1 MQVCSH
7 QHKKD
12 RKAQVKLFIFFT
24 RKYLQ
29 LQDVVKKKKKK
40 KQKTTTKEN
49 IKKRKQTSKQNAHT
63 HTHKQHQT
71 LKQMWYSYSI
81 PDRANAQLTPMQIIF
96 LIFQTWHKKLIKKI

>member
-29 LQDVVKKKKKK
+29 LQDVVKKKKKE
-40 KQKTTTKEN
+40 QKTTTKEN
-49 IKKRKQTSKQNAHT
+49 IKKGKQTSKQNAHT
-63 HTHKQHQT
+63 HTHINSTKHWNKCDTAIPFQIE
-71 LKQMWYSYSI
+71 QMLS
-81 PDRANAQLTPMQIIF
+81 
-96 LIFQTWHKKLIKKI
+96 